1 MILFALLC
9 RVTNGMTEDCDIDK
23 GNNRIKVECVNVW
36 HDLFAMVDYF
46 VTCAFNIDLL
56 SCSLLKG
63 GENLG
68 RDLQKTQKTS
78 TNAVDKA
85 NIGLTVYFIFLF
97 NLFSKKKNSCVV
109 KDNTQ
114 TMNGGNGAFELGSP
128 SWRHN

>member
-1 MILFALLC
+1 M
-9 RVTNGMTEDCDIDK
+9 
-23 GNNRIKVECVNVW
+23 ECVNVW

-63 GENLG
+63 DENLG

-78 TNAVDKA
+78 ANAEDKA

-97 NLFSKKKNSCVV
+97 NLFSKKKIRV
-109 KDNTQ
+109 
-114 TMNGGNGAFELGSP
+114 
-128 SWRHN
+128 

>member
-9 RVTNGMTEDCDIDK
+9 RVTNGMTEDCDTDK

-63 GENLG
+63 DENLG

-78 TNAVDKA
+78 TK
-85 NIGLTVYFIFLF
+85 LM
-97 NLFSKKKNSCVV
+97 
-109 KDNTQ
+109 Q
-114 TMNGGNGAFELGSP
+114 
-128 SWRHN
+128 